1 MSEGGI
7 MNEFGINMT
16 QVEAEKPVK
25 EKKKSEEPVKAES
38 KLP

>member
-16 QVEAEKPVK
+16 QVEARKPVK
-25 EKKKSEEPVKAES
+25 EKKSEEPVKAES